1 MKIRAR
7 LGSVLTPKLLSV
19 FLLLLLPPAGLQAQF
34 TFTTNYDGSLNISQ
48 YTGSSG
54 AVTIPDTTNGM
65 AITSIGYDAFGGTSV
80 TNVIVPNSITS
91 MADLAFYY
99 CTSLQSVTIGNGLTY
114 LPFMAFNDCSN
125 LTSVNIPTNV
135 TDIGYEAFF
144 RCSSLAGVTIPDSV
158 TVIESYAFSDCS
170 DLTNIMIP
178 AGVIEIEDGAF
189 EGCTSMTAIA
199 VDTNNPTYISLAGVL
214 FNHNQTTLIA
224 CPGGKAGSYTVPNS
238 VTYIDNDAFSSC
250 TSLTSVTI
258 PKSVT
263 GIGPGAFYDCTS
275 LSSITIPNSVVTSIW
290 ADMFA
295 NCTSLTNATIGN
307 GVTSI
312 GDEAFYNC
320 TNLTSIT
327 IPNSVTS
334 IGQDAFFN
342 CHGLTSVTIP
352 DSVTG
357 IGLGAFLGCFNLTW
371 VYFQGN
377 PPGPFIDQGPVMSPI
392 PVFPYDTTL
401 YYLPGTTGWGTTFG
415 GAPTALWN
423 PQMQAAVQM
432 NQIGFNLT
440 GPTNAVILVEA
451 CTNLANPT
459 WVRLGTNTLN
469 GGSSYFSDP
478 RWTNYPGRFYRLRSP

>member
-1 MKIRAR
+1 MKFTAR
-7 LGSVLTPKLLSV
+7 SGSVLTPRLLWV

-34 TFTTNYDGSLNISQ
+34 TFTTNNDGSLNLSQ
-48 YTGSSG
+48 YTGSGG

-80 TNVIVPNSITS
+80 TNVIIPDSITS
-91 MADLAFYY
+91 MANLAFYY
-99 CTSLQSVTIGNGLTY
+99 CTSLQSVTIGNGLTN

-144 RCSSLAGVTIPDSV
+144 RCSRLAGITIPGSV

-178 AGVIEIEDGAF
+178 AGVREIEDGAF
-189 EGCTSMTAIA
+189 EGCTSLAAIV

-224 CPGGKAGSYTVPNS
+224 CPAGKAGSYTVPNG
-238 VTYIDNDAFSSC
+238 VTSIYYDAFSSC
-250 TSLTSVTI
+250 TNLTSITI

-263 GIGPGAFYDCTS
+263 GIGPGAFYDCAS
-275 LSSITIPNSVVTSIW
+275 LTSITLPNNVTSIGS
-290 ADMFA
+290 DTFSS
-295 NCTSLTNATIGN
+295 CTSLTNATIGN

-320 TNLTSIT
+320 TNLTSVT
-327 IPNSVTS
+327 LPDSVTS
-334 IGQDAFFN
+334 IGQDAFYN

-352 DSVTG
+352 GSVTG
-357 IGLGAFLGCFNLTW
+357 IGLGAFLGCFNLTA

-377 PPGPFIDQGPVMSPI
+377 TPGLFIDQGPIMSPI
-392 PVFPYDTTL
+392 PVFPDNTTV
-401 YYLPGTTGWGTTFG
+401 YYLPGTIGWGATFG
-415 GAPTALWN
+415 GLPAVLWN
-423 PQMQAAVQM
+423 PQMQAAMQM
-432 NQIGFNLT
+432 NQIGFNLS
-440 GPTNAVILVEA
+440 GPTNAVIVVEA
-451 CTNLANPT
+451 CTDLANPA
-459 WVRLGTNTLN
+459 WSRIGTNTLSAA
-469 GGSSYFSDP
+469 SSYFSDP
-478 RWTNYPGRFYRLRSP
+478 QWTNYPSRFYRLCSP